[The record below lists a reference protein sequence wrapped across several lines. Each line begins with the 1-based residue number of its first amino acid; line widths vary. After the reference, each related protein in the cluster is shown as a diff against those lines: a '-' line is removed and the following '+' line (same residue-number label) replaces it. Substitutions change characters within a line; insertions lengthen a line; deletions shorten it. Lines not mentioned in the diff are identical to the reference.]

1 MLRPAGT
8 LKNVFIMIAPR
19 AGQGRHL
26 TRKGK
31 KMMHHESSARLAL
44 AELAEGR
51 TLEEYITLVWAQRY
65 AIPSPHSSNG
75 WPFKRDNGRVAKLK
89 AVK

>member
-1 MLRPAGT
+1 MLRLAGT
-8 LKNVFIMIAPR
+8 LKTVFIMIAPR
-19 AGQGRHL
+19 AGRHL

-65 AIPSPHSSNG
+65 ATPSPPASNG
-75 WPFKRDNGRVAKLK
+75 WPFKRIAGRVTKLK